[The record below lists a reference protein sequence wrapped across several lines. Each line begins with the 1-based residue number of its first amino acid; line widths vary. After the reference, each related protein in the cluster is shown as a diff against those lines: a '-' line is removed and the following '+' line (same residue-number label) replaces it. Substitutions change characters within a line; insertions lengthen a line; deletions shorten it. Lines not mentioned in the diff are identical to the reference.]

1 MLLAT
6 HCLILDKRLALFA
19 TVCWIFL
26 KVELSQL
33 SCRTCT
39 TLLYHVTDANC
50 PAYKPCFSCLLVG
63 TFSPQL
69 WWRASGQE
77 ATDTEDDDIQGGAD
91 GGIHTLL
98 IPGVVAEKKGGGKG
112 GNVPDMCFL
121 CPGKLSRSHPAIR
134 SLILGGRSS
143 CNDSLSSRVIRA
155 TTPPSYTA
163 WRITLR
169 YANFYLDALPV
180 NRIPLPAPI
189 RH

>member
-6 HCLILDKRLALFA
+6 HCLVLDKRLALFA

-98 IPGVVAEKKGGGKG
+98 IPGVVAEKKKG
-112 GNVPDMCFL
+112 GRGGTCRTCVSCALENYPDHIPPL
-121 CPGKLSRSHPAIR
+121 GLSYWVDSHP
-134 SLILGGRSS
+134 
-143 CNDSLSSRVIRA
+143 VM
-155 TTPPSYTA
+155 
-163 WRITLR
+163 
-169 YANFYLDALPV
+169 
-180 NRIPLPAPI
+180 IP
-189 RH
+189 